1 MTRFTSFRH
10 LCAVC
15 AVLTLATAGPA
26 RAGDDGQG
34 RDKPDHEQTYTQA
47 DLRMAILHA
56 GQTTRAKGLVRR
68 APGRRSVPLAF
79 ALSALVPGAGQAYN
93 RQWVKALVGIAV
105 EAALIT
111 GYTVWRGQG
120 LDEERAYQAFANAQ
134 WDPARYASWLNDYQ
148 VFLNQQFNAG
158 ISTVDIAV
166 PSGID
171 FTNPGAWS
179 SADRQVVDAF
189 FSQIRSV
196 ERRLFHPETGAAFSH
211 QLPNF
216 GDQQYYELIGKYFQ
230 FAPGWRDYP
239 AWVDAEGNFT
249 VAIDPEMTGP
259 NGEKPNVSE
268 TFFAYAEDTA
278 HANDLLR
285 RASRLSLLFIV
296 NHLVAGI
303 DAAISSKLHNERI
316 STSFGLAYNRNGAPQ
331 PAASI
336 RYSF

>member
-1 MTRFTSFRH
+1 MTRFLSFRL

-15 AVLTLATAGPA
+15 AVFTLATAGPA
-26 RAGDDGQG
+26 RAGDDEKGGGKPG
-34 RDKPDHEQTYTQA
+34 RAQAYTQA
-47 DLRMAILHA
+47 DLRMTILYA
-56 GQTTRAKGLVRR
+56 GRTTQAAGPFRR
-68 APGRRSVPLAF
+68 ASGRRSVPLAF
-79 ALSALVPGAGQAYN
+79 ALSAVLPGAGQVYN
-93 RQWVKALVGIAV
+93 RQWVKALVGISV

-111 GYTVWRGQG
+111 GYAVWRGQG

-134 WDPARYASWLNDYQ
+134 WDPAKYASWLNDYQ

-171 FTNPGAWS
+171 FTNPGSWS

-196 ERRLFHPETGAAFSH
+196 ERRVFHPETGAAFSH

-239 AWVDAEGNFT
+239 VWVDAEGNFT

-316 STSFGLAYNRNGAPQ
+316 ATSFGLTYNPNGAPQ

-336 RYSF
+336 RFSF